1 MVQLELSHEVQR
13 GIYRKSTLASCYR
26 KSTFFPLPIL
36 ELNLFLL
43 WNDPQ
48 HSHPLPLAFLV
59 GFFLYALSIERI
71 SENSK
76 FLCVHVIWESSMTS
90 LQQFLLY
97 NLKCKRWFSFKRLW
111 MFMKNPRKFSTSF
124 FYIYFRKRAEVTT
137 LKAKDPRCKFI
148 RVVGALIHIYMVESL
163 TPIYHID
170 SFHIALACFKCIF
183 MFVINKINK
192 KLLKICYV
200 NWYKMGVEGN
210 ITSHWLMYFKVI
222 CKMTNQKLK

>member
-1 MVQLELSHEVQR
+1 MKSSVGYTEKVLWLLVIENPPSSPCQSWNWISFCFEMTLSTHTHCLWHFWWGSSFMPWALKESL
-13 GIYRKSTLASCYR
+13 KTAN
-26 KSTFFPLPIL
+26 FF
-36 ELNLFLL
+36 
-43 WNDPQ
+43 
-48 HSHPLPLAFLV
+48 
-59 GFFLYALSIERI
+59 
-71 SENSK
+71 
-76 FLCVHVIWESSMTS
+76 CVHVIWESSMTS